1 MNKRYGHLLPTK
13 SGWSDSSEPC
23 LAKERKQR
31 KQTTSFHNLSMK
43 LRYDRLC
50 RRWQGTYRGFYWMPG
65 HHWENTLRY
74 SFWYPIGTAPK
85 TACWK
90 SDNLYFLVYIQLE
103 CSSYKSIFVYL
114 LANNEHHMVNT
125 EQNHS
130 LNRLKIV
137 LVEQGKSGR
146 WLAERLNKSE
156 HTISRWCQNKTQP
169 SVAQLNEIAQILGVD
184 VRSLINSTI

>member
-1 MNKRYGHLLPTK
+1 
-13 SGWSDSSEPC
+13 
-23 LAKERKQR
+23 
-31 KQTTSFHNLSMK
+31 
-43 LRYDRLC
+43 
-50 RRWQGTYRGFYWMPG
+50 
-65 HHWENTLRY
+65 
-74 SFWYPIGTAPK
+74 
-85 TACWK
+85 
-90 SDNLYFLVYIQLE
+90 
-103 CSSYKSIFVYL
+103 
-114 LANNEHHMVNT
+114 MVNT

-146 WLAERLNKSE
+146 WLAEQLNKSE

>member
-1 MNKRYGHLLPTK
+1 MIDYVVDDKEPIVGFIECLDIIVKILCVILFDIPSGLRRKLLV
-13 SGWSDSSEPC
+13 
-23 LAKERKQR
+23 
-31 KQTTSFHNLSMK
+31 
-43 LRYDRLC
+43 
-50 RRWQGTYRGFYWMPG
+50 
-65 HHWENTLRY
+65 ENRTIY
-74 SFWYPIGTAPK
+74 IFSY
-85 TACWK
+85 
-90 SDNLYFLVYIQLE
+90 NIQLE

-146 WLAERLNKSE
+146 WLAERVNKSE

>member
-1 MNKRYGHLLPTK
+1 
-13 SGWSDSSEPC
+13 
-23 LAKERKQR
+23 
-31 KQTTSFHNLSMK
+31 
-43 LRYDRLC
+43 
-50 RRWQGTYRGFYWMPG
+50 
-65 HHWENTLRY
+65 
-74 SFWYPIGTAPK
+74 
-85 TACWK
+85 
-90 SDNLYFLVYIQLE
+90 
-103 CSSYKSIFVYL
+103 
-114 LANNEHHMVNT
+114 MVNT

-169 SVAQLNEIAQILGVD
+169 SVARLNEIAQILGVD